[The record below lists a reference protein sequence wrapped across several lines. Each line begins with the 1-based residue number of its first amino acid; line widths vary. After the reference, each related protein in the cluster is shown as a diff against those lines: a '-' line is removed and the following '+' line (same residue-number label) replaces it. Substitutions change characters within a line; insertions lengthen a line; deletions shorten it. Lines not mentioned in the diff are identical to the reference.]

1 MAFSKRSINAKYMGD
16 EPDPID
22 WDSLPLDKLKSEIHE
37 AFRWYYKFFDFKE
50 SMEFVQE
57 YYKKN
62 KVKSKSPGKL
72 KITDLIEVGNHVGY
86 IARMKLRG
94 LKSLPEEYED
104 LFIQKLK
111 KIEEIAE
118 NRKVAVETKDKVKP
132 DIQKRIREA
141 AKNLKYDIEYIV
153 DEQIEDNFKK
163 KYNFKQFIAQN
174 KISRPV
180 AKHLKSEIVEMAS
193 EIKLAKEGDVDFA
206 EAYSHLNK
214 PLQNRLIKF
223 YDMMIEE
230 CEIIITTK
238 KEKKVK
244 LGKKIKIKKLK
255 K

>member
-22 WDSLPLDKLKSEIHE
+22 WDSLPPDKLKSEIHE

-50 SMEFVQE
+50 SMNFVQE

-72 KITDLIEVGNHVGY
+72 KIADLIEVGNHVGY
-86 IARMKLRG
+86 IARMKIRG
-94 LKSLPEEYED
+94 LKSLPEEYEE

-118 NRKVAVETKDKVKP
+118 HRKVEETIDKIKP

-141 AKNLKYDIEYIV
+141 AKKLKYDIEDIV
-153 DEQIEDNFKK
+153 DEQLEENFKK
-163 KYNFKQFIAQN
+163 KYNFKQFITHN

-180 AKHLKSEIVEMAS
+180 AKHLKSEIAEMS
-193 EIKLAKEGDVDFA
+193 GEIKLAKEGDIDFK
-206 EAYSHLNK
+206 EAYSHMSG
-214 PLQNRLIKF
+214 PQQNRLIKF

-230 CEIIITTK
+230 CDVVITTK
-238 KEKKVK
+238 KQK
-244 LGKKIKIKKLK
+244 LTKAAKYKLK